1 MDKPVVIDL
10 PHKLGVEEA
19 KNRMQRGV
27 GKLGNHIPGGAQVDS
42 RWEGDRMHLR
52 VRAMGQAINGTID
65 VMESKVRLELMLP
78 AFLAMFAGKIEGL
91 LRGKAA
97 EVLEDKSGNKP
108 R

>member
-10 PHKLGVEEA
+10 PHSLGVEEA
-19 KNRMQRGV
+19 KRRMQRGV
-27 GKLGNHIPGGAQVDS
+27 GKLSNHIPGGAQVDS
-42 RWEGDRMHLR
+42 RWEEDRMHLR

-65 VMESKVRLELMLP
+65 VQDTKVRLELMLP

-97 EVLEDKSGNKP
+97 EVLEDKTGNKP

>member
-1 MDKPVVIDL
+1 MEKPVVIDL

-19 KNRMQRGV
+19 KNRMQRGI
-27 GKLGNHIPGGAQVDS
+27 GKLSSHIPGGAQVDS
-42 RWEGDRMHLR
+42 RWEGDRMLLR
-52 VRAMGQAINGTID
+52 VRAMGQAVNGTID
-65 VMESKVRLELMLP
+65 VLENKVRLELMLP

-97 EVLEDKSGNKP
+97 EVLEDRTGNKP